1 MLSGKSSGPEVAL
14 GLLALA
20 SLCWLSAPVTAW
32 AGGPGGGG
40 HGSGAA
46 GASNGRSAGG
56 PTSSRASIPPLG
68 VVTQRPRPFRGV
80 VPPRNARGVR
90 PFLAAPYPLFWF
102 TGGYPWPYPGLGG
115 TMDSSAYPQPYP
127 GGSAYPAS
135 GAPDQVLDVPPPS
148 YTPTPPPSGG
158 LHLDVRPTTAQVYV
172 DGYYT
177 GLVSDFISN
186 GGLNLEPGTHQI
198 ELRAPGY
205 QTAAVDVKILPQQ
218 PATFRAELQ
227 PLDGAAA
234 SAAAAPITT
243 TFYLIARCYMG
254 NVPPTQVTLPPDC
267 DPAQMRT
274 FQISR

>member
-1 MLSGKSSGPEVAL
+1 MLSQKSCGPEVAL
-14 GLLALA
+14 GLLVLA
-20 SLCWLSAPVTAW
+20 SLCCLSAPVPAW

-40 HGSGAA
+40 HGSGAS
-46 GASNGRSAGG
+46 ASNGRSAGG
-56 PTSSRASIPPLG
+56 PISSRASTPSPG
-68 VVTQRPRPFRGV
+68 VVTQRPQNVRGV

-90 PFLAAPYPLFWF
+90 PFLAAPYPLYWF
-102 TGGYPWPYPGLGG
+102 AGGYPWPYPGFGG
-115 TMDSSAYPQPYP
+115 TMDSSAYPQPNP
-127 GGSAYPAS
+127 GGLPYPAS
-135 GAPDQVLDVPPPS
+135 GGPDQVQDVLPPS
-148 YTPTPPPSGG
+148 YTPTPSPGGG
-158 LHLDVRPTTAQVYV
+158 LHLDVRPTAAQVYV

-205 QTAAVDVKILPQQ
+205 QTTAVDVKILPQQ

-227 PLDGAAA
+227 PLDGAAEA
-234 SAAAAPITT
+234 PAAAAPITT